1 MFNLISTNKMSKLWS
16 KSSIGPAQDRSAK
29 LNPKIEAYTAG
40 DDVVLDMV
48 LMPYDIR
55 ASKAHAKGLHKIGV
69 LTSAELDL
77 IIDCLNELIILWTK
91 RKIEIRVEDEDC
103 HTVIE
108 NFMVFRLGETGK
120 KIHTGRS
127 RNDQVLVALRLYMKN
142 QLDQIQK
149 GAVNLS
155 REFLAKAKQYQDVPM
170 PGYTH
175 TQQAML
181 SSLGHYYMSF
191 AESLVDD
198 AELIKAIGG
207 HIDKS
212 PLGSAAGYG
221 VAFPLE
227 RDQVAQDLGFKS
239 VQNNSL
245 YCQNSRGKFESAYLE
260 ALVQVMMTIS
270 KFATDMILF
279 TSREFEFFKADNSV
293 VTGSSIMP
301 QKRNVDGLEILRGNL
316 CRVVAAQHLVQD
328 LSKGLI
334 SGYHRDF
341 QLMKK
346 PVMESADI
354 LVNSLEVASLY
365 LDGLEPV
372 RENIE
377 AKVKPDIFM
386 ADIANEMVAKDG
398 IPFREAYKKASEM
411 PQSDFD
417 LQANIKSKLSPGAPG
432 NLGIEQLEERLSKLL
447 P

>member
-1 MFNLISTNKMSKLWS
+1 MSKLWS
-16 KSSIGPAQDRSAK
+16 KSSAK
-29 LNPKIEAYTAG
+29 LHPKIEAYTAG

-55 ASKAHAKGLHKIGV
+55 ASKAHAKGLSTIGV
-69 LTSAELDL
+69 LTSEELSS
-77 IIDCLNELIILWTK
+77 IINCLDELMILWTQK
-91 RKIEIRVEDEDC
+91 KVEIRVEDEDC

-108 NFMVFRLGETGK
+108 NFLVSKLGDTGK

-127 RNDQVLVALRLYMKN
+127 RNDQVLVAIRLYMKD
-142 QLDQIQK
+142 QLAQIRNETIK
-149 GAVNLS
+149 LS

-170 PGYTH
+170 SGYTH

-198 AELIKAIGG
+198 AEFITSVRG

-227 RDQVAQDLGFKS
+227 RGQVAEELGFKS

-260 ALVQVMMTIS
+260 ALVQVMMTLS

-279 TSREFEFFKADNSV
+279 TSREFEFFLADNSI

-301 QKRNVDGLEILRGNL
+301 QKRNMDGLEILRGNL
-316 CRVVAAQHLVQD
+316 CRVIANQHLVQD

-346 PVMESADI
+346 PIMESSDI
-354 LVNSLEVASLY
+354 LVSSLEVAGLY
-365 LDGLEPV
+365 LNGLTPV

-377 AKVKPDIFM
+377 AKIKPDIFM
-386 ADIANEMVAKDG
+386 ADIANEMVAKEG
-398 IPFREAYKKASEM
+398 IAFRDAYKKASESG
-411 PQSDFD
+411 QSNFN
-417 LQANIKSKLSPGAPG
+417 LQENLKSKQSLGSPG
-432 NLGIEQLEERLSKLL
+432 NLGIEKLEERLSKLL

>member
-1 MFNLISTNKMSKLWS
+1 MSKLWS

-29 LNPKIEAYTAG
+29 LHPKIEGYTAG
-40 DDVVLDMV
+40 DDTVLDMV

-55 ASKAHAKGLHKIGV
+55 ASKAHAKGLNKIEV
-69 LTSAELDL
+69 LTSDELNS
-77 IIDCLNELIILWTK
+77 IINCLDELMILWTEK
-91 RKIEIRVEDEDC
+91 KVEIQVEDEDC

-108 NFMVFRLGETGK
+108 NYLVSKLGDAGK

-127 RNDQVLVALRLYMKN
+127 RNDQVLVAIRLYMKD
-142 QLDQIQK
+142 QLDQIRNK
-149 GAVNLS
+149 TIELS
-155 REFLAKAKQYQDVPM
+155 REFLAKARLYREIPM

-181 SSLGHYYMSF
+181 SSVGHYYMSF

-198 AELIKAIGG
+198 AEFISSVGG
-207 HIDKS
+207 HIDRC

-227 RDQVAQDLGFKS
+227 RESAAKDLGFKA

-245 YCQNSRGKFESAYLE
+245 YCQNSRGKFESTYLE
-260 ALVQVMMTIS
+260 AMVQVMMTLS

-279 TSREFEFFKADNSV
+279 TSREFEFFTADSSV

-301 QKRNVDGLEILRGNL
+301 QKRNMDGLEILRGNL
-316 CRVVAAQHLVQD
+316 CRVISAQHLVQN

-346 PVMESADI
+346 PIMESADI
-354 LVNSLEVASLY
+354 LVSSLKVAGLY
-365 LDGLEPV
+365 LNGLTPV

-377 AKVKPDIFM
+377 AKVRSDIFM
-386 ADIANEMVAKDG
+386 ADIANEMVAKEG
-398 IPFREAYKKASEM
+398 IAFRDAYKKASEVS
-411 PQSDFD
+411 QSNLD
-417 LQANIKSKLSPGAPG
+417 LQANIASKKSPGAPG
-432 NLGIEQLEERLSKLL
+432 NLGIEQLEERLGKLL